1 MYVFV
6 LLQAPEGPVI
16 AQQPQLLQQPSESVP
31 AEHALLILMRDIH
44 SDIKAIKE
52 NTKPLEMK
60 VASQRLLLKERV
72 RYCGEI
78 CEGPL
83 CERNCFP
90 IVL

>member
-1 MYVFV
+1 MLVC
-6 LLQAPEGPVI
+6 LQAPEGPVI
-16 AQQPQLLQQPSESVP
+16 AQQPQLLQQPSDPVP
-31 AEHALLILMRDIH
+31 VEPALLTLMRDLH
-44 SDIKAIKE
+44 SDIKAVKE
-52 NTKPLEMK
+52 NTKPVEMK